1 MKAAGA
7 CTFRVSVWVASLPT
21 PLLAFTVKVRVPA
34 VPAAGVPVIAPVFAF
49 RLRPSGRL
57 PVVMLKAGAGKPAA
71 ARVKLPA
78 VDSWKFAV
86 VALVNEGARFTNWV
100 STRLVLAP

>member
-1 MKAAGA
+1 MKAAGS

-34 VPAAGVPVIAPVFAF
+34 VPAAGVPEIAPVFAF

-57 PVVMLKAGAGKPAA
+57 PAVMLKDGAGKPEAA
-71 ARVKLPA
+71 SVKLPA
-78 VDSWKFAV
+78 AASRKFAV
-86 VALVNEGARFTNWV
+86 VALVNEGARFTSCV
-100 STRLVLAP
+100 SA